1 MNGWGT
7 QTYKQVLPGERSGEP
22 HPGSQRLSDTPVSET
37 SEATLILGPSVAL
50 SLAVVVLEI

>member
-22 HPGSQRLSDTPVSET
+22 HPRSQRLSDSLVSET
-37 SEATLILGPSVAL
+37 SEATFTLGPSVAL
-50 SLAVVVLEI
+50 SLVVVVLEI